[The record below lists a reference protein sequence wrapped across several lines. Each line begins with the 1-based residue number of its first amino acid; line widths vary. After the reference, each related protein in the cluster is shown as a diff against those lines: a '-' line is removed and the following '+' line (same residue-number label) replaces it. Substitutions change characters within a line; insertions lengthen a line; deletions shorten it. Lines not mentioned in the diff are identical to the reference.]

1 MRARKIQF
9 KGGVLLLILLSTIV
23 NAEGDNKKASSV
35 IPSEEMQAG
44 EVVHVIKLDDILE
57 GKYSN
62 DKVAPIKEEPG
73 HTVEKQATDKV
84 VQKVVQTK
92 IKPVVNNGSSLD
104 ILEAYDAIMGYP
116 KGTHKSVKKALVKK
130 PSQPKIKQV
139 AGRKVS
145 GWLYL
150 GRFSQGQWDQL
161 NNQVLGLKG
170 TLPKVGQR
178 YSIRAYSNVRQ
189 SYPSKKGMPPIVKV
203 LPQGS
208 SVKLLAVH
216 NSGGSGHYWA
226 KVQWFK
232 F

>member
-1 MRARKIQF
+1 MRARKIHF
-9 KGGVLLLILLSTIV
+9 IGGVLLLILLSTIV
-23 NAEGDNKKASSV
+23 NAEGDNKKVSSV

-44 EVVHVIKLDDILE
+44 EVVHVIKLDDILK

-62 DKVAPIKEEPG
+62 DKVAPIKEEPN
-73 HTVEKQATDKV
+73 HTVEEHVVDNITQAE
-84 VQKVVQTK
+84 
-92 IKPVVNNGSSLD
+92 IKPVVNNDLPID
-104 ILEAYDAIMGYP
+104 ISEAYDVIMGYS
-116 KGTHKSVKKALVKK
+116 KGTHKPVKKALAKK
-130 PSQPKIKQV
+130 ISRLKINQV
-139 AGRKVS
+139 AVAGGKAS

-150 GRFSQGQWDQL
+150 GQFSQGQWDQL

-178 YSIRAYSNVRQ
+178 YSIRAHSNVRQ

-203 LPQGS
+203 LSQGS

-226 KVQWFK
+226 KVQWF
-232 F
+232 